1 MAGVSEPL
9 PRESR
14 AALYRL
20 CADLLTHEL
29 DEARLRDL
37 REVSAVLVRLE
48 PELGEWLAEADEA
61 ALEEVRVEFSR
72 LFLLPRGVSP
82 HASAWLEGGGEAQ
95 STQIA
100 TLVHRAMAALEL
112 EQTEIAGSL
121 SLDHL
126 GLLYAVVGAALDST
140 VPERTRIGEHVE
152 REALGPWV
160 LAFADALTKRAE
172 ASIYRALGRLI
183 RELHTRAPRDES
195 P

>member
-1 MAGVSEPL
+1 MSEPL
-9 PRESR
+9 PRASR

-48 PELGEWLAEADEA
+48 PELEEWLAEADEA
-61 ALEEVRVEFSR
+61 ALRALRAEFSR

-82 HASAWLEGGGEAQ
+82 FASAWLEGDSAALT
-95 STQIA
+95 TQIA

-112 EQTEIAGSL
+112 QQTRTAGSL

-126 GLLYAVVGAALDST
+126 GLLYAVAGAALDSN
-140 VPERTRIGEHVE
+140 VPERVRIGEHVE
-152 REALGPWV
+152 REALGAWV

-172 ASIYRALGRLI
+172 APIYRALGRLI
-183 RELHTRAPRDES
+183 REIHAEIPA
-195 P
+195 